1 MILTLQLRH
10 DPAAQQ
16 ATDDAWFINGNDPAR
31 WLDELARTGLAQ
43 TETRLF
49 IISRPANLPELWANE
64 HRGPPRP
71 GPLPKESEQISGE
84 SSNAFLPQ
92 GEGRGE
98 GEGTAHQ
105 PNVHGLLAVPGSG
118 STASPS
124 PAAIPC
130 RLLAG
135 RLFIPA
141 DAILEPP
148 VSEAEIR
155 ELCPW
160 PLAFLH
166 PTLGLS
172 HFENDDALRVW
183 DLIDTPLERTA
194 QWNFARHG
202 QPALPPLTAII
213 LARPP
218 TIDDIFGSAPEEIGT
233 EPLDDLPPADGELRD
248 DAISK
253 SLRDVKKFIAKGLTR
268 ALSGGTQ
275 SGRGGKWL
283 KSVETWANRQLG
295 QVSEQLQK
303 LRNKE
308 LHRLL
313 SLLDKDPEAG
323 LRHAIPM
330 SNFPHRGVT
339 PPGAR
344 LGQRSPDFDARRLGG
359 RPADFWAI
367 PYDLQEV
374 LRRRYREMA
383 DREMQLGRF
392 RRAAYIYAEL
402 LGDLVSAAHALKRGK
417 FFREAALIY
426 EEQLHNPL
434 EAARCLAEGGLLL
447 EAIER
452 YEKHAR
458 WLEAAELYE
467 RLGDHAAAAS
477 AIRRVVNECL
487 AQDDILGAAKL
498 VEERLRLPDEAIDL
512 LRNAWPSS
520 RQAAACT
527 GTLFQIL
534 ARTGQHEIATEHLG
548 MIGLAPV
555 PNAQVLPLLTALGG
569 PARDYPDA
577 QVRHCASDFSR
588 VLISHQLKRP
598 DLGSDNADRLMERL
612 VRLAPEDRLLARDGN
627 RHLADRRNAER
638 LARTLAPP
646 PPAGKKPVI
655 IRKFD
660 LPRQIEWAQLRSEW
674 HWFFTVGFTRKRMT
688 VLRGIWEGEFQSLTW
703 DWNHT
708 LSLFEPTAERGKTL
722 AISMLTTV
730 PVPRKSFPAS
740 DALFNQECC
749 VGTPT
754 WIPSGLNICTAFEA
768 DAVWTLNVDQNGRL
782 ILSCHDK
789 SGNLQRTLDITD
801 PLHEGRDPNGGNGR
815 WQMAALA
822 QGVAVTTDNR
832 LVVTQPDGKLVS
844 LTLPHQ
850 AERLY
855 PTLPHTRQG
864 VAVMLKHGAVMH
876 WRGTQELI
884 ELDRDIE
891 SPQAAFVPGGPLVLV
906 SGSQGILL
914 EVDTRG
920 VHGVTRFELTS
931 KNPIG
936 VCSTSNPGQ
945 FAVLDTK
952 GEMVVYQVPR

>member
-1 MILTLQLRH
+1 MIVPLQLRH
-10 DPAAQQ
+10 DPAARHN
-16 ATDDAWFINGNDPAR
+16 AEAWFLTGNDTAR
-31 WLDELARTGLAQ
+31 WLDELAHSGLAQ
-43 TETRLF
+43 TETQLF
-49 IISRPANLPELWANE
+49 IISKHSVL
-64 HRGPPRP
+64 
-71 GPLPKESEQISGE
+71 PLPKGEGADEGPGAIGKSADHVVAEEQLGSLDPSPITDHHSPISGLLVIPGP
-84 SSNAFLPQ
+84 N
-92 GEGRGE
+92 
-98 GEGTAHQ
+98 GTIT
-105 PNVHGLLAVPGSG
+105 S
-118 STASPS
+118 S
-124 PAAIPC
+124 PAGIPC

-135 RLFIPA
+135 RLYVPVEA
-141 DAILEPP
+141 VLHPP
-148 VSEAEIR
+148 VTDP
-155 ELCPW
+155 ELQQLCLGPI
-160 PLAFLH
+160 AFFH
-166 PTLGLS
+166 PTLGLY
-172 HFENDDALRVW
+172 HFDDDSALRVW
-183 DLIDTPLERTA
+183 DLLEPPPERPG

-202 QPALPPLTAII
+202 QPPLPPLSAII

-218 TIDDIFGSAPEEIGT
+218 TIDEVFGDASQEIGV
-233 EPLDDLPPADGELRD
+233 EPLDDLPPAADEPGD
-248 DAISK
+248 DALSK
-253 SLRDVKKFIAKGLTR
+253 SFRDLKHIIAKGLTR
-268 ALSGGTQ
+268 ALRSGTQ
-275 SGRGGKWL
+275 SGPRGKWI
-283 KSVETWANRQLG
+283 KGIENWANRHLN

-313 SLLDKDPEAG
+313 SLLEKDPEAG

-330 SNFPHRGVT
+330 NNFPHRGLA

-344 LGQRSPDFDARRLGG
+344 LGQRSPDFDPRRLGG

-383 DREMQLGRF
+383 DREMQLGRH

-402 LGDLVSAAHALKRGK
+402 LGDLVSAAHALKRGR

-467 RLGDHAAAAS
+467 RLADHASAAS
-477 AIRRVVNECL
+477 AVRRVVNDCV

-527 GTLFQIL
+527 GALFQIL
-534 ARTGQHEIATEHLG
+534 SRTGQHEIANEHLA

-555 PNAQVLPLLTALGG
+555 PNAQALPLLTAIGG
-569 PARDYPDA
+569 SARDYPDA
-577 QVRHCASDFSR
+577 HVRHCASDFSR
-588 VLISHQLKRP
+588 LLISRQLKRP
-598 DLGSDNADRLMERL
+598 DLPSDQADRLMERL
-612 VRLAPEDRLLARDGN
+612 VRLAPEDRLLGRDAN
-627 RHLADRRNAER
+627 RHLADRCNAEL
-638 LARTLAPP
+638 LARRAAAPP
-646 PPAGKKPVI
+646 VAGKKPII
-655 IRKFD
+655 IRRFE
-660 LPRQIEWAQLRSEW
+660 LPHQIEWAQLRSEW
-674 HWFFTVGFTRKRMT
+674 HWFFALGFTSKRMT
-688 VLRGIWEGEFQSLTW
+688 VLRGVWEGEFQSLSW
-703 DWNHT
+703 EWSYNAG
-708 LSLFEPTAERGKTL
+708 LFEPTADRGKMLALSSARIL
-722 AISMLTTV
+722 AI
-730 PVPRKSFPAS
+730 PRKIFPAS
-740 DALFNQECC
+740 DALFNQECS

-754 WIPSGLNICTAFEA
+754 WMPPRLHGIAAAFET
-768 DAVWTLNVDQNGRL
+768 DAVWTLNLADGRI

-789 SGNLQRTLDITD
+789 RGNLQRTLDITD
-801 PLHEGRDPNGGNGR
+801 PITEVQPTGGNLSD
-815 WQMAALA
+815 WHMAAMT
-822 QGVAVTTDNR
+822 QGVAVAIASR

-844 LTLPHQ
+844 LTLPHEG
-850 AERLY
+850 ERLC

-876 WRGTQELI
+876 WRGAQDLI
-884 ELDRDIE
+884 ELDRDL
-891 SPQAAFVPGGPLVLV
+891 PTPMAAFIPGGPLVLI
-906 SGSQGILL
+906 SGSQGLLL
-914 EVDTRG
+914 EVDIRG

-945 FAVLDTK
+945 FAVLHVN
-952 GEMVVYQVPR
+952 GEMVLYQVPR

>member
-1 MILTLQLRH
+1 MILPLQLRH
-10 DPAAQQ
+10 DPAARQT
-16 ATDDAWFINGNDPAR
+16 ADAWFFGGDDPVR
-31 WLDELARTGLAQ
+31 WLDELARSGLAE

-49 IISRPANLPELWANE
+49 IISAD
-64 HRGPPRP
+64 
-71 GPLPKESEQISGE
+71 GE
-84 SSNAFLPQ
+84 SRITDHASCV
-92 GEGRGE
+92 R
-98 GEGTAHQ
+98 
-105 PNVHGLLAVPGSG
+105 GLLAIPASG
-118 STASPS
+118 TTTISA
-124 PAAIPC
+124 PAAIPL

-141 DAILEPP
+141 DAILYPP
-148 VSEAEIR
+148 ITDAEIR
-155 ELCPW
+155 ELCRW
-160 PLAFLH
+160 PIAFLH

-172 HFENDDALRVW
+172 HFENDSAARVS
-183 DLIDTPLERTA
+183 DLLETPTERSG

-202 QPALPPLTAII
+202 QPPLPALTAIT

-218 TIDDIFGSAPEEIGT
+218 SIDDIFGDAPQEIGT
-233 EPLDDLPPADGELRD
+233 EPLDDLPPADDELRD
-248 DAISK
+248 DALSK
-253 SLRDVKKFIAKGLTR
+253 SFRGVKRIIAKGLTR
-268 ALSGGTQ
+268 ALRSEPQ
-275 SGRGGKWL
+275 SGARGKWL
-283 KSVETWANRQLG
+283 KSIENWANRQLG

-313 SLLDKDPEAG
+313 SMLDKDPEAG

-330 SNFPHRGVT
+330 NNFPHRGIA

-359 RPADFWAI
+359 RPADFWAV

-383 DREMQLGRF
+383 DREMQLGRY

-402 LGDLVSAAHALKRGK
+402 LGDLVSAAHALKRGR

-452 YEKHAR
+452 YERHGR

-467 RLGDHAAAAS
+467 RLGDYAAAGG

-487 AQDDILGAAKL
+487 EQDDILGAAKL
-498 VEERLRLPDEAIDL
+498 VEERLRLPDEAINL
-512 LRNAWPSS
+512 LRSAWPSS

-527 GTLFQIL
+527 GALFQIL

-555 PNAQVLPLLTALGG
+555 PNVQALPLLTALGG

-577 QVRHCASDFSR
+577 TVRHCASDFSR
-588 VLISHQLKRP
+588 VLISRQLRRP
-598 DLGSDNADRLMERL
+598 DLPSDQADRLMERL
-612 VRLAPEDRLLARDGN
+612 VRLAPEDRLLARDAN
-627 RHLADRRNAER
+627 RHLAERRNAEL
-638 LARTLAPP
+638 LARRAAPP
-646 PPAGKKPVI
+646 PPTGKKPI
-655 IRKFD
+655 IVRRFE

-674 HWFFTVGFTRKRMT
+674 HWFFALGFTRKRMT
-688 VLRGIWEGEFQSLTW
+688 ILRGVWEGEFQSLSW
-703 DWNHT
+703 DWNHS
-708 LSLFEPTAERGKTL
+708 LALFEPTGERGKAL
-722 AISMLTTV
+722 AISTLTTV
-730 PVPRKSFPAS
+730 PVPRKIFPAS
-740 DALFNQECC
+740 DALFNQECS
-749 VGTPT
+749 VGTPAWFSLRFNFHIT
-754 WIPSGLNICTAFEA
+754 FDA
-768 DAVWTLNVDQNGRL
+768 DAVWTLNWDQNQRL

-789 SGNLQRTLDITD
+789 RGNLQRTLDITD
-801 PLHEGRDPNGGNGR
+801 PIREGRDPSGGNGI
-815 WQMAALA
+815 WQMAALSH
-822 QGVAVTTDNR
+822 GVAVTTDNR
-832 LVVTQPDGKLVS
+832 LVVTQADGKLVS
-844 LTLPHQ
+844 LILPHQ
-850 AERLY
+850 AERLCS
-855 PTLPHTRQG
+855 TLPHTRQG

-876 WRGTQELI
+876 WLGTQDLI
-884 ELDRDIE
+884 ELDRDLS
-891 SPQAAFVPGGPLVLV
+891 SPMAAFVPGGPLVLV
-906 SGSQGILL
+906 SGSQGLLL
-914 EVDTRG
+914 EVDARG
-920 VHGVTRFELTS
+920 VRGVTRFELAS

-945 FAVLDTK
+945 FAVLDAK

>member
-10 DPAAQQ
+10 QAPPQHAA
-16 ATDDAWFINGNDPAR
+16 DAWFINGNEPAR
-31 WLDELARTGLAQ
+31 WLDELARSGLAQ

-49 IISRPANLPELWANE
+49 VISASNQSRITQ
-64 HRGPPRP
+64 H
-71 GPLPKESEQISGE
+71 ESRI
-84 SSNAFLPQ
+84 A
-92 GEGRGE
+92 
-98 GEGTAHQ
+98 
-105 PNVHGLLAVPGSG
+105 GLLVVPGTNS
-118 STASPS
+118 APS
-124 PAAIPC
+124 AAPAAIPC

-135 RLFIPA
+135 RLLIPS
-141 DAILEPP
+141 DAALHPPLTEP
-148 VSEAEIR
+148 EIR

-160 PLAFLH
+160 PIAFLH

-172 HFENDDALRVW
+172 HFDNDSALRVW
-183 DLIDTPLERTA
+183 DLLEAPLERVA

-202 QPALPPLTAII
+202 QPPLPQLTAII

-218 TIDDIFGSAPEEIGT
+218 TINDIFGTAPQEIGT
-233 EPLDDLPPADGELRD
+233 EPLDDVPPAEGEPRD

-253 SLRDVKKFIAKGLTR
+253 AYRGLKRAIAKGLTG
-268 ALSGGTQ
+268 ALSGGSQ
-275 SGRGGKWL
+275 SGRRGKWL
-283 KSVETWANRQLG
+283 KSVENWANRQFN

-313 SLLDKDPEAG
+313 SLLDKDPEAA

-330 SNFPHRGVT
+330 NNFPHRGVA
-339 PPGAR
+339 PPGSR

-359 RPADFWAI
+359 RPADFWAV
-367 PYDLQEV
+367 PFDLQEV

-383 DREMQLGRF
+383 DREMQLGRH

-402 LGDLVSAAHALKRGK
+402 LGDLVSAAHALKRGR

-467 RLGDHAAAAS
+467 RLGDHPAAAS
-477 AIRRVVNECL
+477 AIRRVVNEYL

-548 MIGLAPV
+548 MIGLAPI

-569 PARDYPDA
+569 PARDYPDD
-577 QVRHCASDFSR
+577 QVRHSASDFSR
-588 VLISHQLKRP
+588 VLISRQLKRP
-598 DLGSDNADRLMERL
+598 DVGSDHADRLMERL
-612 VRLAPEDRLLARDGN
+612 VRLAPEDRLLARDAN

-646 PPAGKKPVI
+646 PPAGKKPI
-655 IRKFD
+655 IVRRFE
-660 LPRQIEWAQLRSEW
+660 LPRQIEWAQLRAEW
-674 HWFFTVGFTRKRMT
+674 HWFFAVGFTRKRMT
-688 VLRGIWEGEFQSLTW
+688 VLRGVWEGEFQSLTW
-703 DWNHT
+703 DW
-708 LSLFEPTAERGKTL
+708 SQGAAVFEPTAERGKTIAL
-722 AISMLTTV
+722 FAQTTV
-730 PVPRKSFPAS
+730 PVPRKIFPAS
-740 DALFNQECC
+740 DALFNQECS

-754 WIPSGLNICTAFEA
+754 WIPRALNYCMAFEA
-768 DAVWTLNVDQNGRL
+768 DAVWTLNFDQSGRR

-789 SGNLQRTLDITD
+789 SGNLQRTLDVTE
-801 PLHEGRDPNGGNGR
+801 PLHEGQDPNPGNGV
-815 WQMAALA
+815 WLMAALA
-822 QGVAVTTDNR
+822 QGVAVTNDNR

-844 LTLPHQ
+844 LALPHQ
-850 AERLY
+850 AERLC

-891 SPQAAFVPGGPLVLV
+891 SPLAAFVPGGPLVLV
-906 SGSQGILL
+906 SGSQGVLL
-914 EVDTRG
+914 EVDARG
-920 VHGVTRFELTS
+920 VHGVTRFELTT

-945 FAVLDTK
+945 FAVLDAK

>member
-1 MILTLQLRH
+1 MNLTLQLRQE
-10 DPAAQQ
+10 PAAQQ
-16 ATDDAWFINGNDPAR
+16 ATDAWFINGNDPIR
-31 WLDELARTGLAQ
+31 WLDELAHSGLAQ
-43 TETRLF
+43 AETRLF
-49 IISRPANLPELWANE
+49 VITE
-64 HRGPPRP
+64 HATR
-71 GPLPKESEQISGE
+71 I
-84 SSNAFLPQ
+84 
-92 GEGRGE
+92 
-98 GEGTAHQ
+98 T
-105 PNVHGLLAVPGSG
+105 GLLVVPSSHPGAPS
-118 STASPS
+118 S
-124 PAAIPC
+124 PACIPC

-141 DAILEPP
+141 DAVLHPP
-148 VSEAEIR
+148 VTEAEIR

-172 HFENDDALRVW
+172 HFENDSTLRVW
-183 DLIDTPLERTA
+183 DLLEMPVERSG

-202 QPALPPLTAII
+202 QPTLPPLSAII

-218 TIDDIFGSAPEEIGT
+218 TIDDIFGSAPQEIGT

-253 SLRDVKKFIAKGLTR
+253 SLRDAKRFIAKGLSR
-268 ALSGGTQ
+268 ALSGGGSQ

-283 KSVETWANRQLG
+283 KGLENWANRQFS

-313 SLLDKDPEAG
+313 SLLDKDPEAA

-330 SNFPHRGVT
+330 NNFPHRGVS

-359 RPADFWAI
+359 RPADFWAV
-367 PYDLQEV
+367 PFDLQEV

-383 DREMQLGRF
+383 DREMQLGRH

-402 LGDLVSAAHALKRGK
+402 LGDLVSAAHALKRGR

-452 YEKHAR
+452 YEKHGR
-458 WLEAAELYE
+458 WLEAGDLYE
-467 RLGDHAAAAS
+467 RLGERAAATS
-477 AIRRVVNECL
+477 AIRRVVNEYL

-527 GTLFQIL
+527 GALFQIL
-534 ARTGQHEIATEHLG
+534 ARTGQHEIASEHLG
-548 MIGLAPV
+548 MIALAPV

-577 QVRHCASDFSR
+577 QVRHCTSDFSR

-598 DLGSDNADRLMERL
+598 DLGSDHADRLMERL

-646 PPAGKKPVI
+646 PLVGKKPGIV
-655 IRKFD
+655 RRFE
-660 LPRQIEWAQLRSEW
+660 LPRQIEWAQLRAEW
-674 HWFFTVGFTRKRMT
+674 HWFFAVGFTRKRMT
-688 VLRGIWEGEFQSLTW
+688 VLRGVWEGEFQSLTW
-703 DWNHT
+703 DWNRT
-708 LSLFEPTAERGKTL
+708 LSLFEPTAERGKTV
-722 AISMLTTV
+722 AISTLTV
-730 PVPRKSFPAS
+730 PVPRKIFPAS
-740 DALFNQECC
+740 DALFNQECS

-754 WIPSGLNICTAFEA
+754 WIPSPFNVCIAFEA
-768 DAVWTLNVDQNGRL
+768 DSVWTLNFDQNGRR

-789 SGNLQRTLDITD
+789 SGNLQRTLDITE
-801 PLHEGRDPNGGNGR
+801 PMSEGQDANGGNSV
-815 WQMAALA
+815 WHMAALA
-822 QGVAVTTDNR
+822 QGVAVTNDTR
-832 LVVTQPDGKLVS
+832 FAVIQPDGKLVG
-844 LTLPHQ
+844 LTLPHH
-850 AERLY
+850 AERLC

-891 SPQAAFVPGGPLVLV
+891 SPRAAFVPGGPLVLV
-906 SGSQGILL
+906 SGSQGMLL
-914 EVDTRG
+914 EVDARG

-945 FAVLDTK
+945 FAVLDAK

>member
-10 DPAAQQ
+10 EPAARH
-16 ATDDAWFINGNDPAR
+16 AADAWFINGNDPAH
-31 WLDELARTGLAQ
+31 WLDELARCGLAQ

-49 IISRPANLPELWANE
+49 VISQEPLTPALSASDGE
-64 HRGPPRP
+64 R
-71 GPLPKESEQISGE
+71 EQISG
-84 SSNAFLPQ
+84 
-92 GEGRGE
+92 
-98 GEGTAHQ
+98 
-105 PNVHGLLAVPGSG
+105 LLVVPGSG
-118 STASPS
+118 FTVSPS

-135 RLFIPA
+135 RLFVPA
-141 DAILEPP
+141 DATLDPP
-148 VSEAEIR
+148 VTEAEIR

-160 PLAFLH
+160 PITFLH
-166 PTLGLS
+166 PTFGLS
-172 HFENDDALRVW
+172 HFENDSALRVW
-183 DLIDTPLERTA
+183 DLLEAPLERVA

-218 TIDDIFGSAPEEIGT
+218 TIDDIFGSAPQEIGT
-233 EPLDDLPPADGELRD
+233 EPLDDLPPADGEVRD

-253 SLRDVKKFIAKGLTR
+253 SLRDIKRIIAKGLTR
-268 ALSGGTQ
+268 ALSGGAQ

-283 KSVETWANRQLG
+283 KGIENWANRQIG

-330 SNFPHRGVT
+330 NNFPPRGVA

-359 RPADFWAI
+359 RPADFWAV
-367 PYDLQEV
+367 PFDLQEV

-383 DREMQLGRF
+383 DREMQLGRH

-452 YEKHAR
+452 YEKHGR

-477 AIRRVVNECL
+477 AIRRVVNEYL

-498 VEERLRLPDEAIDL
+498 VEERLRLTDEAIDL

-588 VLISHQLKRP
+588 VLISQQLKRP
-598 DLGSDNADRLMERL
+598 DLGSDHADRLMERL
-612 VRLAPEDRLLARDGN
+612 VRLAPEDRLLARDAN

-646 PPAGKKPVI
+646 PPAGKKPFI

-660 LPRQIEWAQLRSEW
+660 LPRQIEWKQLRSEW
-674 HWFFTVGFTRKRMT
+674 HWFFALGFTRKRMT

-703 DWNHT
+703 DWSHDAR
-708 LSLFEPTAERGKTL
+708 LFEPTAERGKTIALSTLTPL
-722 AISMLTTV
+722 A
-730 PVPRKSFPAS
+730 VPRKIFPAS
-740 DALFNQECC
+740 DALFNQECS

-754 WIPSGLNICTAFEA
+754 WMPPRLNITAAFEA
-768 DAVWTLNVDQNGRL
+768 DAVWTLNFSDGRI

-789 SGNLQRTLDITD
+789 SGNLQRTLDITE
-801 PLHEGRDPNGGNGR
+801 PLSDVRAGVDLRNWH
-815 WQMAALA
+815 MAAMA
-822 QGVAVTTDNR
+822 QGVAVAIENR
-832 LVVTQPDGKLVS
+832 LVVTQPDGKLVR

-850 AERLY
+850 VERLY

-891 SPQAAFVPGGPLVLV
+891 SPRAAFVPGGPLVLV

-914 EVDTRG
+914 EVDARG
-920 VHGVTRFELTS
+920 VHGVTRFDLTS

-945 FAVLDTK
+945 FAVLDAK

>member
-1 MILTLQLRH
+1 MNLPLQLRH
-10 DPAAQQ
+10 APAAQHP
-16 ATDDAWFINGNDPAR
+16 ADAWFINGNDPAR
-31 WLDELARTGLAQ
+31 WLDELARSNLAQ

-49 IISRPANLPELWANE
+49 VITQYAIRNTQHESRVAGIL
-64 HRGPPRP
+64 
-71 GPLPKESEQISGE
+71 
-84 SSNAFLPQ
+84 
-92 GEGRGE
+92 
-98 GEGTAHQ
+98 
-105 PNVHGLLAVPGSG
+105 VVPGSH
-118 STASPS
+118 SSASNS

-130 RLLAG
+130 RLVAS
-135 RLFIPA
+135 RLFIPS
-141 DAILEPP
+141 DAILHPP
-148 VSEAEIR
+148 VTDAEIR

-160 PLAFLH
+160 PIAFLH

-172 HFENDDALRVW
+172 HFDSDSALQVGE
-183 DLIDTPLERTA
+183 LLEMPVERA
-194 QWNFARHG
+194 GQWNFARHG

-218 TIDDIFGSAPEEIGT
+218 TIDDIFGSAPQEIGT

-248 DAISK
+248 DPISK
-253 SLRDVKKFIAKGLTR
+253 SLRGLKRFIAKGMTD
-268 ALSGGTQ
+268 ALSGG
-275 SGRGGKWL
+275 SESRPRGKWL
-283 KSVETWANRQLG
+283 KGLENWANRQFN
-295 QVSEQLQK
+295 QVSEQLQE

-313 SLLDKDPEAG
+313 SLLDKDPEAA

-330 SNFPHRGVT
+330 NNFPHRGVA

-359 RPADFWAI
+359 RPADFWAV
-367 PYDLQEV
+367 PFDLQEV

-383 DREMQLGRF
+383 DREMQLGRH

-402 LGDLVSAAHALKRGK
+402 LGDLVSAAHALKRGR

-452 YEKHAR
+452 YEKHGR

-477 AIRRVVNECL
+477 AIRRVVNEYL

-548 MIGLAPV
+548 MIGLAPI

-588 VLISHQLKRP
+588 VLISHQLKLP
-598 DLGSDNADRLMERL
+598 DIGSDHVDRLMDRL

-627 RHLADRRNAER
+627 RHLADRRNAEILTR
-638 LARTLAPP
+638 RATPP
-646 PPAGKKPVI
+646 PLAGKKPVI
-655 IRKFD
+655 VRKFD
-660 LPRQIEWAQLRSEW
+660 LPRQIEWVQLRSEW
-674 HWFFTVGFTRKRMT
+674 HWFFALGFTRKRMT
-688 VLRGIWEGEFQSLTW
+688 VLRGVWEGQFQSLTW
-703 DWNHT
+703 DWSHDT
-708 LSLFEPTAERGKTL
+708 RVFEPTAERGKSL
-722 AISMLTTV
+722 ALYSLTPL
-730 PVPRKSFPAS
+730 PVPRKIFPAS
-740 DALFNQECC
+740 DALFNQECS

-754 WIPSGLNICTAFEA
+754 WMPHGLRNCAAFEA
-768 DAVWTLNVDQNGRL
+768 DAVWTVHLSDDRL

-789 SGNLQRTLDITD
+789 RGNLQRTLDITD
-801 PLHEGRDPNGGNGR
+801 PINEGRDPTAGDYIVP
-815 WQMAALA
+815 WQMAAMA
-822 QGVAVTTDNR
+822 QGAAVAVANR
-832 LVVTQPDGKLVS
+832 LVITQPDGKLVS
-844 LTLPHQ
+844 LTLPHE
-850 AERLY
+850 AERLCA
-855 PTLPHTRQG
+855 TLPHTRQG
-864 VAVMLKHGAVMH
+864 VAIMLKHGAVMH

-891 SPQAAFVPGGPLVLV
+891 SPRAAFVPGGPLVLV
-906 SGSQGILL
+906 SDSQGILL
-914 EVDTRG
+914 EVDARG

-945 FAVLDTK
+945 FAVLDAK

>member
-1 MILTLQLRH
+1 MTLTLQLRH
-10 DPAAQQ
+10 DPAVQHPA
-16 ATDDAWFINGNDPAR
+16 DAWFINGNDPAR
-31 WLDELARTGLAQ
+31 WLDELAHSGLAQ

-49 IISRPANLPELWANE
+49 VVTQHATRITGLLVVP
-64 HRGPPRP
+64 
-71 GPLPKESEQISGE
+71 
-84 SSNAFLPQ
+84 SSNCA
-92 GEGRGE
+92 
-98 GEGTAHQ
+98 
-105 PNVHGLLAVPGSG
+105 
-118 STASPS
+118 ASDS

-135 RLFIPA
+135 RLFVPA
-141 DAILEPP
+141 DAALDPP
-148 VSEAEIR
+148 VTEAEIR

-160 PLAFLH
+160 PIAFLH

-172 HFENDDALRVW
+172 HFENDSALRVW
-183 DLIDTPLERTA
+183 DLLETPLERVA

-213 LARPP
+213 LARAP

-233 EPLDDLPPADGELRD
+233 EPLDDLPPAEGELSD
-248 DAISK
+248 DTISK
-253 SLRDVKKFIAKGLTR
+253 SLRDVKRFIAKGLAR
-268 ALSGGTQ
+268 ALSGGSQ
-275 SGRGGKWL
+275 SGRAGKWM
-283 KSVETWANRQLG
+283 KGIENWANRQLN

-330 SNFPHRGVT
+330 SNFPHRGLA

-359 RPADFWAI
+359 RPADFWAV
-367 PYDLQEV
+367 PFDLQEV

-383 DREMQLGRF
+383 DREMQLGRH

-402 LGDLVSAAHALKRGK
+402 LGDLVSAAHALKRGR

-452 YEKHAR
+452 YEKHGR
-458 WLEAAELYE
+458 WLEVAELYE
-467 RLGDHAAAAS
+467 RLGDRAAAAG
-477 AIRRVVNECL
+477 AIRRVVNEYL

-527 GTLFQIL
+527 GALFQIL
-534 ARTGQHEIATEHLG
+534 ARTGQHDIATEHLG

-555 PNAQVLPLLTALGG
+555 PSAQTLPLLTALGG

-588 VLISHQLKRP
+588 VLISHQLKRS
-598 DLGSDNADRLMERL
+598 DLGTDQADRLMERL
-612 VRLAPEDRLLARDGN
+612 VRLAPEDRLLARDAN

-655 IRKFD
+655 VRKFD

-674 HWFFTVGFTRKRMT
+674 HWFFALGFTRKRMT
-688 VLRGIWEGEFQSLTW
+688 VLRGVWEAEFQSLTW
-703 DWNHT
+703 DWSHDT
-708 LSLFEPTAERGKTL
+708 RVFEPAAERGKTL
-722 AISMLTTV
+722 ALYSLTPM
-730 PVPRKSFPAS
+730 PVPRKIFPAT
-740 DALFNQECC
+740 DALFNQECS

-754 WIPSGLNICTAFEA
+754 WIPHGISLCATFEA
-768 DAVWTLNVDQNGRL
+768 DAVWTLNFADDRL

-789 SGNLQRTLDITD
+789 RGNIQRTLDVTD
-801 PLHEGRDPNGGNGR
+801 PISDVRHAGGDLSD
-815 WQMAALA
+815 WHMAALA
-822 QGVAVTTDNR
+822 QGVALAIETR
-832 LVVTQPDGKLVS
+832 LIVTQPDGKLVS
-844 LTLPHQ
+844 LTLPNQ
-850 AERLY
+850 VERLC

-864 VAVMLKHGAVMH
+864 VAVMLKHGAVIH

-891 SPQAAFVPGGPLVLV
+891 SPRATFVPGGPLVLV
-906 SGSQGILL
+906 SGSQGMLL
-914 EVDTRG
+914 EVDARG

-945 FAVLDTK
+945 FAVLDAK

>member
-1 MILTLQLRH
+1 VDAQLHPALT
-10 DPAAQQ
+10 D
-16 ATDDAWFINGNDPAR
+16 
-31 WLDELARTGLAQ
+31 
-43 TETRLF
+43 
-49 IISRPANLPELWANE
+49 
-64 HRGPPRP
+64 
-71 GPLPKESEQISGE
+71 
-84 SSNAFLPQ
+84 
-92 GEGRGE
+92 
-98 GEGTAHQ
+98 
-105 PNVHGLLAVPGSG
+105 
-118 STASPS
+118 
-124 PAAIPC
+124 
-130 RLLAG
+130 
-135 RLFIPA
+135 
-141 DAILEPP
+141 
-148 VSEAEIR
+148 AEIR

-160 PLAFLH
+160 PIAFLH
-166 PTLGLS
+166 PTLGLH
-172 HFENDDALRVW
+172 HFENDSALRVA
-183 DLIDTPLERTA
+183 DLLEIPPARPG

-218 TIDDIFGSAPEEIGT
+218 TIDDIFGDAPQEIGT

-248 DAISK
+248 GALSK
-253 SLRDVKKFIAKGLTR
+253 SFRALKRNIAKGLSG
-268 ALSGGTQ
+268 ALRDGPKSGP
-275 SGRGGKWL
+275 RGKWM
-283 KSVETWANRQLG
+283 KGIENWANRQLG
-295 QVSEQLQK
+295 QVSEQMQK

-330 SNFPHRGVT
+330 NNFPHRGVA

-344 LGQRSPDFDARRLGG
+344 LGQRSPDFDPRRLGG

-383 DREMQLGRF
+383 DREMQLGRH

-402 LGDLVSAAHALKRGK
+402 LGDLVSAAHALKRGR

-452 YEKHAR
+452 YEKHGR

-467 RLGDHAAAAS
+467 RLGDFAAAAS
-477 AIRRVVNECL
+477 AVRRVVNERL

-527 GTLFQIL
+527 GALFQIL
-534 ARTGQHEIATEHLG
+534 ARTGQHEIATEHLS

-555 PNAQVLPLLTALGG
+555 PNVQALPLLTALGG

-577 QVRHCASDFSR
+577 RVRHCASDFSR
-588 VLISHQLKRP
+588 VLISHQLKRS
-598 DLGSDNADRLMERL
+598 DLATDQADRLTERL
-612 VRLAPEDRLLARDGN
+612 IRLAPEDRLLARDAN
-627 RHLADRRNAER
+627 RHLVERRNAEL
-638 LARTLAPP
+638 LALRTAPSL
-646 PPAGKKPVI
+646 PASKKPVI
-655 IRKFD
+655 VRRFE
-660 LPRQIEWAQLRSEW
+660 LPRQIEWAQLRAEW
-674 HWFFTVGFTRKRMT
+674 HWFFAVGFTRKRMT
-688 VLRGIWEGEFQSLTW
+688 ILRGVWEGEFQSLTW
-703 DWNHT
+703 DWNHSLT
-708 LSLFEPTAERGKTL
+708 LFEPTADRGKTL
-722 AISMLTTV
+722 AITTLTTV
-730 PVPRKSFPAS
+730 PVHRKIFPAS
-740 DALFNQECC
+740 DALFNQECS

-754 WIPSGLNICTAFEA
+754 WTLRGLNICMAFEA
-768 DAVWTLNVDQNGRL
+768 DGVWTLNSDQNRRL

-789 SGNLQRTLDITD
+789 RGHLQRTLDITD
-801 PLHEGRDPNGGNGR
+801 PIHEGRDSNPGNGI
-815 WQMAALA
+815 WNMAALA
-822 QGVAVTTDNR
+822 QGVAVATDNR
-832 LVVTQPDGKLVS
+832 LVLTQPDGKLVS

-850 AERLY
+850 AERLC

-864 VAVMLKHGAVMH
+864 VAIMLKHGAVMH

-884 ELDRDIE
+884 ELDRDIA
-891 SPQAAFVPGGPLVLV
+891 SPRAAFVPGGPLVLV

-914 EVDTRG
+914 EVDARG

-931 KNPIG
+931 KNPVG

-945 FAVLDTK
+945 FAVLDAK

>member
-1 MILTLQLRH
+1 MILTIQLRH
-10 DPAAQQ
+10 EPAAQH
-16 ATDDAWFINGNDPAR
+16 AADAWFVNGNDPAR
-31 WLDELARTGLAQ
+31 WLDELARSGLAQ

-49 IISRPANLPELWANE
+49 VVTQYATRNTQHA
-64 HRGPPRP
+64 
-71 GPLPKESEQISGE
+71 SGI
-84 SSNAFLPQ
+84 
-92 GEGRGE
+92 
-98 GEGTAHQ
+98 T
-105 PNVHGLLAVPGSG
+105 GLLVVPGSNCA
-118 STASPS
+118 ASRP
-124 PAAIPC
+124 PAGIPC

-141 DAILEPP
+141 DAALHPP
-148 VSEAEIR
+148 VTDAEIR

-160 PLAFLH
+160 PIAFLH

-172 HFENDDALRVW
+172 HFENDSALRVW
-183 DLIDTPLERTA
+183 DLLETPSDRTG

-202 QPALPPLTAII
+202 RPALPPLTAII
-213 LARPP
+213 LARRP
-218 TIDDIFGSAPEEIGT
+218 TIDDIFGSAPQEIGT
-233 EPLDDLPPADGELRD
+233 EPLDDLPPAEGELRD
-248 DAISK
+248 DALSK
-253 SLRDVKKFIAKGLTR
+253 SFRDLKRAIAKGLTR
-268 ALSGGTQ
+268 ALSGGSQ

-283 KSVETWANRQLG
+283 KGVEKWANRQLN
-295 QVSEQLQK
+295 QASEQMQK

-330 SNFPHRGVT
+330 NNFPHRGVA

-344 LGQRSPDFDARRLGG
+344 LGQRSPDFDPRRLGG
-359 RPADFWAI
+359 RPADFWAV
-367 PYDLQEV
+367 PFDLQEV

-383 DREMQLGRF
+383 DREMQLGRH

-402 LGDLVSAAHALKRGK
+402 LGDLVSAAHALKRGR

-452 YEKHAR
+452 YEKHGR
-458 WLEAAELYE
+458 WLEVAELYE

-477 AIRRVVNECL
+477 AIRRVVNDYL

-527 GTLFQIL
+527 GALFPIL
-534 ARTGQHEIATEHLG
+534 ARTGQHEIATEHIG

-555 PNAQVLPLLTALGG
+555 PNAQTLPLLTALGG

-588 VLISHQLKRP
+588 VLISHQLKRA
-598 DLGSDNADRLMERL
+598 DLADGQADRLMERL
-612 VRLAPEDRLLARDGN
+612 VRLAPEDRLLARDAN

-655 IRKFD
+655 VRKFD

-674 HWFFTVGFTRKRMT
+674 HWFFALGFTRKRMT
-688 VLRGIWEGEFQSLTW
+688 VLRGVWEGEFQSLTW
-703 DWNHT
+703 DWSHDT
-708 LSLFEPTAERGKTL
+708 RVFEPTAERGKTL
-722 AISMLTTV
+722 ALYSLTPV
-730 PVPRKSFPAS
+730 PVPRKIFPAT
-740 DALFNQECC
+740 DALFNQQCS

-754 WIPSGLNICTAFEA
+754 WIPHGISLCAAFEA
-768 DAVWTLNVDQNGRL
+768 DAVWTLNFADDRL

-789 SGNLQRTLDITD
+789 RGNIQRTLDITE
-801 PLHEGRDPNGGNGR
+801 PISEVRHAGGDLSD
-815 WQMAALA
+815 WHMAALA
-822 QGVAVTTDNR
+822 QGAVVAIENR
-832 LVVTQPDGKLVS
+832 LVVAQPDGKLAS
-844 LTLPHQ
+844 LTLPNE
-850 AERLY
+850 AERLC

-884 ELDRDIE
+884 ELDRDIP
-891 SPQAAFVPGGPLVLV
+891 SPRAAFIPGGPLVLI
-906 SGSQGILL
+906 SGSQGMLL
-914 EVDTRG
+914 EVDARG
-920 VHGVTRFELTS
+920 VHGVTRFDLDS
-931 KNPIG
+931 KNLIG

-945 FAVLDTK
+945 FAVLDAR

>member
-10 DPAAQQ
+10 EPAAQH
-16 ATDDAWFINGNDPAR
+16 AADAWFINGNDPDR
-31 WLDELARTGLAQ
+31 WLDELARAGFAQ
-43 TETRLF
+43 TDTRLF
-49 IISRPANLPELWANE
+49 VITQHAARDTQHAT
-64 HRGPPRP
+64 RV
-71 GPLPKESEQISGE
+71 
-84 SSNAFLPQ
+84 
-92 GEGRGE
+92 
-98 GEGTAHQ
+98 T
-105 PNVHGLLAVPGSG
+105 GLLVVPGSDSRPHG
-118 STASPS
+118 S

-141 DAILEPP
+141 DATLHPP
-148 VSEAEIR
+148 VTDTEIR

-160 PLAFLH
+160 PIAFLH

-172 HFENDDALRVW
+172 HFENDSASRVW
-183 DLIDTPLERTA
+183 DMLDPPSERA
-194 QWNFARHG
+194 GQWNFARHG

-213 LARPP
+213 LARRP
-218 TIDDIFGSAPEEIGT
+218 TIDDIFGSAPQEIGT
-233 EPLDDLPPADGELRD
+233 EPLDDLPPAEGELRD

-253 SLRDVKKFIAKGLTR
+253 SFRDLKRAIAKGLTR
-268 ALSGGTQ
+268 ALSSGSE
-275 SGRGGKWL
+275 SGRRGKWL
-283 KSVETWANRQLG
+283 KGVEKWANRQLN

-313 SLLDKDPEAG
+313 SMLDKDPEAG

-330 SNFPHRGVT
+330 NNFPHRGVS

-344 LGQRSPDFDARRLGG
+344 LGQRSPDFDPRRLGG
-359 RPADFWAI
+359 RPADFWAV
-367 PYDLQEV
+367 PFDLQEV

-383 DREMQLGRF
+383 DREMQLGRH

-402 LGDLVSAAHALKRGK
+402 LGDLVSAAHALKRGR

-452 YEKHAR
+452 YEKHGR
-458 WLEAAELYE
+458 WLEAAELHE
-467 RLGDHAAAAS
+467 RLGDYAAAAS
-477 AIRRVVNECL
+477 AIRRVVNDYL

-498 VEERLRLPDEAIDL
+498 VEERLRLPDEAINL

-527 GTLFQIL
+527 GALFQIL
-534 ARTGQHEIATEHLG
+534 ARTGQHEIATEHIG

-555 PNAQVLPLLTALGG
+555 PNAQTLPLLTALGG

-588 VLISHQLKRP
+588 VLISHQLKRA
-598 DLGSDNADRLMERL
+598 DLANDQADRLMERL
-612 VRLAPEDRLLARDGN
+612 MRLAPEDRLLARDAK

-646 PPAGKKPVI
+646 PPAGKKPI
-655 IRKFD
+655 IVRRIE

-674 HWFFTVGFTRKRMT
+674 HWFFALGFTRKRMT
-688 VLRGIWEGEFQSLTW
+688 VLRGVWEGEFQSLTW
-703 DWNHT
+703 DWSHDT
-708 LSLFEPTAERGKTL
+708 RVFEPTAERGKTL
-722 AISMLTTV
+722 ALYSLTPV
-730 PVPRKSFPAS
+730 PVPRKIFPAT
-740 DALFNQECC
+740 DALFNQECS

-754 WIPSGLNICTAFEA
+754 WIPHGISLCAAFEA
-768 DAVWTLNVDQNGRL
+768 DAVWTLNFADDRL

-789 SGNLQRTLDITD
+789 RGNIQRTLDITE
-801 PLHEGRDPNGGNGR
+801 PISEVRHAGGDLSD
-815 WQMAALA
+815 WHMAALA
-822 QGVAVTTDNR
+822 QGVVVAIENR

-844 LTLPHQ
+844 LTLPNE
-850 AERLY
+850 AERLC

-884 ELDRDIE
+884 ELDRDIA
-891 SPQAAFVPGGPLVLV
+891 SPRAAFVPGGPLVLV
-906 SGSQGILL
+906 SGSQGMLL
-914 EVDTRG
+914 EVDARG
-920 VHGVTRFELTS
+920 VHGVTRFELAS

-945 FAVLDTK
+945 FAVLDSK
-952 GEMVVYQVPR
+952 GELVVYQVPR

>member
-1 MILTLQLRH
+1 MTLTLQLRH
-10 DPAAQQ
+10 DPAVQHPA
-16 ATDDAWFINGNDPAR
+16 DAWFINGNHPAR
-31 WLDELARTGLAQ
+31 WLDELARSGLAQ

-49 IISRPANLPELWANE
+49 VVTRHATCNTQHATRIA
-64 HRGPPRP
+64 
-71 GPLPKESEQISGE
+71 
-84 SSNAFLPQ
+84 
-92 GEGRGE
+92 
-98 GEGTAHQ
+98 
-105 PNVHGLLAVPGSG
+105 GLLVVPGSNCA
-118 STASPS
+118 ASDS

-135 RLFIPA
+135 RLFVPA
-141 DAILEPP
+141 DAALHPP
-148 VSEAEIR
+148 VTEAEIR

-160 PLAFLH
+160 PIAFLH

-172 HFENDDALRVW
+172 HFENDSALRVW
-183 DLIDTPLERTA
+183 DLLETPLEGVA

-213 LARPP
+213 LARAP
-218 TIDDIFGSAPEEIGT
+218 TIDDIFGSAPQEIGT
-233 EPLDDLPPADGELRD
+233 EPLDNLPPADGELRD

-268 ALSGGTQ
+268 ALSGGSQ
-275 SGRGGKWL
+275 SGRAGKWM
-283 KSVETWANRQLG
+283 KGIENWANRQLN

-330 SNFPHRGVT
+330 SNFPHRGIA

-359 RPADFWAI
+359 RPADFWAV
-367 PYDLQEV
+367 PFDLQEV

-383 DREMQLGRF
+383 DREMQLGRH

-402 LGDLVSAAHALKRGK
+402 LGDLVSAAHALKRGR

-452 YEKHAR
+452 YEKHGR
-458 WLEAAELYE
+458 WLEVAELYE
-467 RLGDHAAAAS
+467 RLGDHAAAAG
-477 AIRRVVNECL
+477 AIRRVVNEYL

-527 GTLFQIL
+527 GALFQIL
-534 ARTGQHEIATEHLG
+534 ARTGQHDIATEHLG

-555 PNAQVLPLLTALGG
+555 PSAQTLPLLTALGG

-588 VLISHQLKRP
+588 VLISHQLKRS
-598 DLGSDNADRLMERL
+598 DLGTDQADRLMERL
-612 VRLAPEDRLLARDGN
+612 VRLAPEDRLLARDAN
-627 RHLADRRNAER
+627 RHLADRRNSER
-638 LARTLAPP
+638 LARNLAPP
-646 PPAGKKPVI
+646 PPAGKKPVVV
-655 IRKFD
+655 RKFD

-674 HWFFTVGFTRKRMT
+674 HWFFALGFTRKRMT
-688 VLRGIWEGEFQSLTW
+688 VLRGVWEGEFQSLTW
-703 DWNHT
+703 DWSHDT
-708 LSLFEPTAERGKTL
+708 RVFEPTAERGKTL
-722 AISMLTTV
+722 ALYSLTPV
-730 PVPRKSFPAS
+730 PVPRKIFPAT
-740 DALFNQECC
+740 DALFNQECV

-754 WIPSGLNICTAFEA
+754 WIPHGISLCAAFEA
-768 DAVWTLNVDQNGRL
+768 DAVWTLNFADDRL

-789 SGNLQRTLDITD
+789 RGNIQRTLDVTD
-801 PLHEGRDPNGGNGR
+801 PISDVRHAGGDLSD
-815 WQMAALA
+815 WHMAALA
-822 QGVAVTTDNR
+822 QGVALAIETR
-832 LVVTQPDGKLVS
+832 LIVTQPDGKLVS
-844 LTLPHQ
+844 LTLPNQ
-850 AERLY
+850 VERLC

-864 VAVMLKHGAVMH
+864 VAVMLKHGAVIH

-891 SPQAAFVPGGPLVLV
+891 SPRAAFVPGGPLVLV
-906 SGSQGILL
+906 SGSQGMLL
-914 EVDTRG
+914 EVDARG

-945 FAVLDTK
+945 FAVLDAK

>member
-1 MILTLQLRH
+1 
-10 DPAAQQ
+10 
-16 ATDDAWFINGNDPAR
+16 
-31 WLDELARTGLAQ
+31 
-43 TETRLF
+43 
-49 IISRPANLPELWANE
+49 
-64 HRGPPRP
+64 
-71 GPLPKESEQISGE
+71 
-84 SSNAFLPQ
+84 
-92 GEGRGE
+92 
-98 GEGTAHQ
+98 
-105 PNVHGLLAVPGSG
+105 
-118 STASPS
+118 
-124 PAAIPC
+124 
-130 RLLAG
+130 
-135 RLFIPA
+135 
-141 DAILEPP
+141 
-148 VSEAEIR
+148 
-155 ELCPW
+155 
-160 PLAFLH
+160 
-166 PTLGLS
+166 
-172 HFENDDALRVW
+172 
-183 DLIDTPLERTA
+183 
-194 QWNFARHG
+194 
-202 QPALPPLTAII
+202 
-213 LARPP
+213 
-218 TIDDIFGSAPEEIGT
+218 
-233 EPLDDLPPADGELRD
+233 
-248 DAISK
+248 
-253 SLRDVKKFIAKGLTR
+253 
-268 ALSGGTQ
+268 
-275 SGRGGKWL
+275 
-283 KSVETWANRQLG
+283 
-295 QVSEQLQK
+295 
-303 LRNKE
+303 
-308 LHRLL
+308 
-313 SLLDKDPEAG
+313 
-323 LRHAIPM
+323 M
-330 SNFPHRGVT
+330 SNIPHRGVT

-730 PVPRKSFPAS
+730 PVPRKIFPAS

-914 EVDTRG
+914 EVDARG